1 MMQEVTFKQGM
12 IKAAN
17 QTILTV
23 LWITVPV
30 LISFVI
36 NPNGDL
42 IVDIAIVFIF
52 GTPILIRLIVYS
64 MNN

>member
-23 LWITVPV
+23 LWIAVPV
-30 LISFVI
+30 LISFI
-36 NPNGDL
+36 ANPNGNL
-42 IVDIAIVFIF
+42 IHDIVIVFIF

-64 MNN
+64 VNN